1 MKKYLI
7 ASLMLAAV
15 ATPAWAAE
23 HYVVQDSGYCA
34 VLDATP
40 SRVPG
45 LRTIGN
51 KKGYDSREAAE
62 QALKGQPHC
71 TT

>member
-23 HYVVQDSGYCA
+23 HYVVQDSGYFA

-45 LRTIGN
+45 
-51 KKGYDSREAAE
+51 
-62 QALKGQPHC
+62 
-71 TT
+71 